1 MKAYCNTVLLID
13 DNEIDNVINHQLI
26 RLSNFAENIVTK
38 QYADDALEF
47 LRNEYKIKK
56 EVPDIIFLDILMP
69 VTDGFEFLES
79 FETFHDNL
87 KNKTRIFML
96 TSSID
101 KEDEARAFKSKY
113 VKQFLRKP
121 LTVEVLEN
129 LKSQK
134 L

>member
-1 MKAYCNTVLLID
+1 MNTYCNTVLLVD
-13 DNEIDNVINHQLI
+13 DNEVDNVINHQLI
-26 RLSNFAENIVTK
+26 RLSNFAEHVITK

-56 EVPDIIFLDILMP
+56 FAPDIVFLDILMP

-79 FETFHDNL
+79 FESFHENL
-87 KNKTRIFML
+87 KNRTKIYLL

-101 KEDEARAFKSKY
+101 KDDEIRAYKNKY

-121 LTVEVLEN
+121 LTMEVLDN
-129 LKSQK
+129 LK
-134 L
+134 LLPL